1 MANRVLKEAGAA
13 FARSGYR
20 ETSLRE
26 VADRVGIRVPT
37 LLYHYPSKQALYEA
51 IVRRF
56 HVELEEVVAVAL
68 DTEGSAAERLE
79 TVIIDLSAF
88 ADRHRRLIRVI
99 VTELMAP
106 SSLGLDVVAEVAPR
120 ILARVESILR
130 ASASPPLPDHA
141 PVRAVLMYIVVGYAY
156 RNAVG
161 DLAKLLFGPDD
172 PTMVIARELFA
183 SLYRWPAS
191 PRRK

>member
-1 MANRVLKEAGAA
+1 MANRVLKEARES
-13 FARSGYR
+13 FARNGYR

-26 VADRVGIRVPT
+26 VAERVGIRVPT
-37 LLYHYPSKQALYEA
+37 LLYHYASKQLLYEA

-56 HVELEEVVAVAL
+56 HAELEEVVARAL

-79 TVIIDLSAF
+79 KVIIGLSAF
-88 ADRHRRLIRVI
+88 ADQNQRLIRVI

-106 SSLGLDVVAEVAPR
+106 SSLGLDVVAEDAPR
-120 ILARVESILR
+120 ILSRVESILR

-141 PVRAVLMYIVVGYAY
+141 PVRAVLMYIVVGYVY
-156 RNAVG
+156 RSAVG

-172 PTMVIARELFA
+172 PTIVIAREMFA
-183 SLYRWPAS
+183 SLYRWPDTAR
-191 PRRK
+191 PV